1 MKIKLTIILIS
12 SSLIGFAQNITGKFV
27 QQNYVDAGIT
37 LTFHKPTF
45 TYQKGGSINGS
56 LGTGYYSIHKK
67 QLKLRFIKVPKQDS
81 SFYSIHSSSEKSP
94 TALLNIKIQDEN
106 GNPSKGIV
114 IFRDKD
120 YSSIEQFQSGNKGQL
135 SIPLKQNKDICSVTI
150 DDIGYYRVTIP
161 IAKLKGK
168 NSEVTVRLKPA
179 TTNYIDPKA
188 EVYKIESLTQNE
200 IVLSTD
206 KSETIR
212 LKRMPE

>member
-1 MKIKLTIILIS
+1 MKIKFTIILIS

-67 QLKLRFIKVPKQDS
+67 ELKLKFIKVPKQDS
-81 SFYSIHSSSEKSP
+81 SFYSVHSSSGKHQ
-94 TALLNIKIQDEN
+94 TTLLRIKIQDEN
-106 GNPSKGIV
+106 GNPSKGMV
-114 IFRDKD
+114 VFRAKN
-120 YSSIEQFQSGNKGQL
+120 YSVVEQFQVGNNGEL
-135 SIPLKQNKDICSVTI
+135 SLPVKAVDEISCVTI
-150 DDIGYYRVTIP
+150 DDLGYYRVSIP
-161 IAKLKGK
+161 FTKLKGRTSDVLVK
-168 NSEVTVRLKPA
+168 LKPA
-179 TTNYIDPKA
+179 ATNYIDSKI
-188 EVYKIESLTQNE
+188 EVYKIENLTQNE

-212 LKRMPE
+212 LKRILE

>member
-67 QLKLRFIKVPKQDS
+67 ELKLKFIKVPKQDS
-81 SFYSIHSSSEKSP
+81 SFYSIRSSFKKSQ
-94 TALLNIKIQDEN
+94 TSMLDIKIQDEN
-106 GNPSKGIV
+106 GNAYKGTV

-120 YSSIEQFQSGNKGQL
+120 YSSIQQFQSGKLGQL
-135 SIPLKQNKDICSVTI
+135 SIPLSQDKNINTITI

-161 IAKLKGK
+161 VTRLKGK
-168 NSEVTVRLKPA
+168 NSEITVKLKPA
-179 TTNYIDPKA
+179 ATNYIDPKV

-212 LKRMPE
+212 LKKMQE